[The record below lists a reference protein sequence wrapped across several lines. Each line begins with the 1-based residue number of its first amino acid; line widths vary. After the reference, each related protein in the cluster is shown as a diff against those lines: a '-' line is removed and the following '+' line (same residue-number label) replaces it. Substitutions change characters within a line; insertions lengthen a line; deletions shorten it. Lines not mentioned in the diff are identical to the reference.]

1 MIKMMYYIGMKLIGS
16 LLLSIFVL
24 ACQTG
29 PEPVT
34 APPTPPPAEPQ
45 AVAVE
50 EVFEPENVAQDL
62 YDTTMAE
69 VRALIGELNRI
80 IRARNYD
87 VWVGYLANDYF
98 VRINSDEFLEERT
111 EELFRREQIIAA
123 NMGRTAQR
131 RVLRNSRDYFDHI
144 VVPSRSNDRV
154 DDIDFLSRTSVR
166 AYTIDSRGN
175 TLILYDLEN
184 IDGQWKIVN

>member
-1 MIKMMYYIGMKLIGS
+1 MMYYLGMKLIGS
-16 LLLSIFVL
+16 LLLLFMIL

-29 PEPVT
+29 PEPVPAPQA
-34 APPTPPPAEPQ
+34 APPPVEPQ
-45 AVAVE
+45 VVVVEE
-50 EVFEPENVAQDL
+50 EVFEPENVAQEL
-62 YDTTMAE
+62 YDTTMADIQ
-69 VRALIGELNRI
+69 ALIGELNRI

-87 VWVGYLANDYF
+87 AWVGHLSGDYHA
-98 VRINSDEFLEERT
+98 RLNSEEFLEERT

-154 DDIDFLSRTSVR
+154 DDIDFTSRTSVR

-184 IDGQWKIVN
+184 IDGNWKIIN